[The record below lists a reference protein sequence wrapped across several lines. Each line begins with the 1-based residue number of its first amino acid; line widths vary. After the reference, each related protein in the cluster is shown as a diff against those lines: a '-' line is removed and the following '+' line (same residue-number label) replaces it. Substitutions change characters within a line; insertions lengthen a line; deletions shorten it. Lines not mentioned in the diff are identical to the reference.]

1 MKIIILSFFLFTSS
15 LLWAIGQA
23 PVSPLEKR
31 PYRIAT
37 TTGMV
42 TDIVRNVV
50 DKRAEV
56 IGIIGQGVDPH
67 LYNPTRNDV
76 ATLMNADV
84 VFYSGLLLEGKM
96 GDVLVRLARKGKP
109 VFAVTELI
117 DPSYLLEP
125 EAFQGHYD
133 PHVWMDVKGWMKTVE
148 VIANALSDYDSI
160 NRSYYQANAAA
171 YLEKMKALDHY
182 ASTTIQT
189 IPEGYRVMVTAHD
202 AFNYFGRAYGL
213 EVIGIQ
219 GISTESEAGLKD
231 INELVDL
238 LVKRNIKAVFVE
250 TSVADKNVKVL
261 IEGAR
266 ARGHKVIIGGELFS
280 DAMGP
285 SGSYE
290 GTYIGMVDHNVTI
303 VTRALG
309 GNAPEKGMQGKLK

>member
-1 MKIIILSFFLFTSS
+1 M
-15 LLWAIGQA
+15 GQA
-23 PVSPLEKR
+23 PVSPLEKQ

-42 TDIVRNVV
+42 TDIVRNVA

-84 VFYSGLLLEGKM
+84 IFYSGLLLEGKM

-148 VIANALSDYDSI
+148 VIANALSDYDPA
-160 NRSYYQANAAA
+160 NRSYYQTNAAA

-182 ASTTIQT
+182 ASTTINT

-202 AFNYFGRAYGL
+202 AFSYFGRAYGL

-266 ARGHKVIIGGELFS
+266 ASGHKVVIGGELFS

-290 GTYIGMVDHNVTI
+290 GTYMGMIDHNVTI

-309 GNAPEKGMQGKLK
+309 GDAPEKGMQGKLK